1 MDKICV
7 IGAGS
12 WGTAV
17 ACTLTRNGH
26 ETVLYMRRKEQY
38 EDMQRTGKNLRYF
51 PELELPKSLK
61 FSNDLKTALDNHFTP
76 ASST

>member
-26 ETVLYMRRKEQY
+26 ETVLYMRRKDQC
-38 EDMQRTGKNLRYF
+38 EDKKETGKNLLDF
-51 PELELPKSLK
+51 P
-61 FSNDLKTALDNHFTP
+61 
-76 ASST
+76 